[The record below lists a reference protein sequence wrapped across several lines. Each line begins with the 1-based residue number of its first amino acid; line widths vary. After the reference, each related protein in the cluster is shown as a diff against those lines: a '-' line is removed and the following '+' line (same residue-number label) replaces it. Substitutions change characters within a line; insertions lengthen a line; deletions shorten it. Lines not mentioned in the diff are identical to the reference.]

1 MTHTNPGT
9 DSAASTRHSR
19 AHVEL
24 AGTTPRELGRA
35 RGLALRDTIVEA
47 YRGYATIFRAVGV
60 SEAAEREAA
69 AASFAAVEA
78 WRPEI
83 AEELRAVVDASG
95 LALDRLMAL
104 NARTEILALGNAPA
118 HECSTVSIRLGGEM
132 HSVQTW
138 DWHVDLAEFWHTQ
151 TVTGDGA
158 AGCRAAGGGENAGG
172 AHPRPNYRFVGIT
185 EQGILAKIGLNE
197 AGLAV
202 NFNILGHAA
211 DGPGGVPVHLLAY
224 AVLRECANVDEA
236 IALVRATPVSAST
249 SLTLTDAGGAV
260 SLEVTPVGVFE
271 VPLREGYL
279 IRTNHFQRSTPLR
292 EQKASYEPDSSERFD
307 LVEQRIEAGRPA
319 DLTALVAL
327 LESGEGDPPLS
338 CVADL
343 KMPLGDRWATLATVV
358 MSPAERRI
366 RVLDGMP
373 TEAATGAWREFTL

>member
-1 MTHTNPGT
+1 MMHQQL
-9 DSAASTRHSR
+9 SADASSISR
-19 AHVEL
+19 AHFDLSGETL
-24 AGTTPRELGRA
+24 AELGRA
-35 RGLALRDTIVEA
+35 RGLALRDTITATYE
-47 YRGYATIFRAVGV
+47 GYAAIFRAVGV
-60 SEAAEREAA
+60 SEEAEREAA
-69 AASFAAVEA
+69 VASFAAVTA

-83 AEELRAVVDASG
+83 AEELRAVADASG
-95 LALDRLMAL
+95 LSLNRLMAL
-104 NARTEILALGNAPA
+104 NARTEILALGTAPA
-118 HECSTVSIRLGGEM
+118 HECSTVSIRLGGAM

-138 DWHVDLAEFWHTQ
+138 DWHIDLAEFWHTQ
-151 TVTGDGA
+151 TV
-158 AGCRAAGGGENAGG
+158 AGMG
-172 AHPRPNYRFVGIT
+172 YRFSGIT

-224 AVLRECANVDEA
+224 AILRECASVDEA

-279 IRTNHFQRSTPLR
+279 IRTNHFQHPTPLS
-292 EQKASYEPDSSERFD
+292 EQKASYEPDSTERFA
-307 LVEQRIEAGRPA
+307 LLEQRIDAGRPA
-319 DLTALVAL
+319 DLTALVSL

-338 CVADL
+338 CVADPA
-343 KMPLGDRWATLATVV
+343 MPLGDRWATLATIV

-373 TEAATGAWREFTL
+373 TDAATGAWREFRV

>member
-1 MTHTNPGT
+1 MTDSSPGT
-9 DSAASTRHSR
+9 AAPANTRHSR
-19 AHVEL
+19 AHFEL

-35 RGLALRDTIVEA
+35 RGLAMRGTIDAA
-47 YRGYATIFRAVGV
+47 YQGYAAIFRAVGV

-69 AASFAAVEA
+69 VASFAAVEA

-83 AEELRAVVDASG
+83 AEELRAVADASG
-95 LALDRLMAL
+95 LSIDRVMAL
-104 NARTEILALGNAPA
+104 NARTEILAMGTAPA
-118 HECSTVSIRLGGEM
+118 HECSTVSIRLGGAM

-151 TVTGDGA
+151 TVSGLG
-158 AGCRAAGGGENAGG
+158 
-172 AHPRPNYRFVGIT
+172 YRFAGIT

-224 AVLRECANVDEA
+224 AVLRECATVEEA
-236 IALVRATPVSAST
+236 VALVRATPVSAST
-249 SLTLTDAGGAV
+249 SLTLTDTGGAV

-271 VPLREGYL
+271 APLREGYL
-279 IRTNHFQRSTPLR
+279 IRTNHFQHPTPLR

-307 LVEQRIEAGRPA
+307 LLEQRIAADRPA
-319 DLTALVAL
+319 DLTALVSL

-338 CVADL
+338 CVADPA
-343 KMPLGDRWATLATVV
+343 MPLGDRWQTLATVV
-358 MSPAERRI
+358 MTPAERRI

-373 TEAATGAWREFTL
+373 TEAATGPWVEFTL

>member
-1 MTHTNPGT
+1 MKHQELGT
-9 DSAASTRHSR
+9 DFSNVER
-19 AHVEL
+19 AHFDLSGE
-24 AGTTPRELGRA
+24 TPAELGRA
-35 RGLALRDTIVEA
+35 RGRALRDTIAAA
-47 YRGYATIFRAVGV
+47 YQGYAAIFRALGV
-60 SEAAEREAA
+60 SEEAEREAA
-69 AASFAAVEA
+69 VASFDAVEG

-83 AEELRAVVDASG
+83 AEELRAVADASG
-95 LALDRLMAL
+95 LSLDRLMAL
-104 NARTEILALGNAPA
+104 NARTEILAMGAAPA
-118 HECSTVSIRLGGEM
+118 HECSTVAIRLGGAM

-151 TVTGDGA
+151 TVSGMG
-158 AGCRAAGGGENAGG
+158 
-172 AHPRPNYRFVGIT
+172 YRFAGIT

-224 AVLRECANVDEA
+224 AVLRECASVDEA

-249 SLTLTDAGGAV
+249 ALTLTDLRVAC

-279 IRTNHFQRSTPLR
+279 IRTNHFQHPTPLS
-292 EQKASYEPDSSERFD
+292 EQKASYEPDSTERFD

-319 DLTALVAL
+319 DLAALVSL

-338 CVADL
+338 CVADPA
-343 KMPLGDRWATLATVV
+343 MPLGDRWATLATTV
-358 MSPAERRI
+358 MSPAERRVQ
-366 RVLDGMP
+366 VLDGMP
-373 TEAATGAWREFTL
+373 TEAATGAWRVLTV